1 MPSPKSTPT
10 PASDAAALPWIRV
23 HQTADL
29 DDYAEAQTDWSLQY
43 EQLSP
48 GRFAGEFCH
57 VQLPGVRLVR
67 ESTNRQVRQTG
78 QIGTDTVGF
87 ALAATLPGEAFFH
100 GQPLGPDTLMVGRG
114 HDLDMTTPDGYEHL
128 ALVVDCALLAEL
140 WAGLY
145 QKPWSPWLDLQVVV
159 AARPGMAE
167 HVCMRHRQAMDTLA
181 AFPALLQEPR
191 AVLHLRDA
199 LLVEWIEAIPSRV
212 DTSGL
217 ESVEAR
223 RRLVARAC
231 EQVLARRHDPPTV
244 LQVCTEIGASPRKL
258 DYCFRDV
265 LGVSPSK
272 YLRAVRLN
280 GARRALKSRVGT
292 DTVQDVAAR
301 WGFWH
306 MGAFASDYRRQFG
319 ERPSDTPRA
328 GRTAHGLDA
337 CAS

>member
-1 MPSPKSTPT
+1 MLATPT
-10 PASDAAALPWIRV
+10 ASPWLRDHRSTDIDEYAAAQAGWALR
-23 HQTADL
+23 
-29 DDYAEAQTDWSLQY
+29 Y

-67 ESTNRQVRQTG
+67 ESASRQVRQTG

-100 GQPLGPDTLMVGRG
+100 GQALDADTLMVGPG
-114 HDLDMTTPDGYEHL
+114 DDLDMTTPDGYEHVGV
-128 ALVVDCALLAEL
+128 VVDRALLAEL

-145 QKPWSPWLDLQVVV
+145 QKPWSPWLDLQLVVR
-159 AARPGMAE
+159 ARPGMAG
-167 HVCMRHRQAMDTLA
+167 HVRGLHRQAMDTLA
-181 AFPALLQEPR
+181 AFPSLLDEPR

-199 LLVEWIEAIPSRV
+199 LLIEWIEAIPSRV
-212 DTSGL
+212 DTSAL
-217 ESVEAR
+217 EGVEAR

-231 EQVLARRHDPPTV
+231 DLVLERRDDPPTI
-244 LQVCTEIGASPRKL
+244 LQVCTEIGSSPRKL

-280 GARRALKSRVGT
+280 GARRELKGRTSRHGE
-292 DTVQDVAAR
+292 DTVHDIAAR

-306 MGAFASDYRRQFG
+306 MGAFSADYKRQFG
-319 ERPSDTPRA
+319 ECPSATVERRRA
-328 GRTAHGLDA
+328 
-337 CAS
+337 

>member
-1 MPSPKSTPT
+1 MSTSPPDQ
-10 PASDAAALPWIRV
+10 PAPPWIRD
-23 HQTADL
+23 HHATDI
-29 DDYAEAQTDWSLQY
+29 DDYAAAQAGWSLQY

-67 ESTNRQVRQTG
+67 ESANRQVRQTG

-100 GQPLGPDTLMVGRG
+100 GQPLGTDTLMVGRG

-128 ALVVDCALLAEL
+128 GLVVDCALLAEL

-167 HVCMRHRQAMDTLA
+167 HVRTRHQQAMDTLA
-181 AFPALLQEPR
+181 AFPALLGEPR
-191 AVLHLRDA
+191 AVMHLRDA

-212 DTSGL
+212 DTSDL
-217 ESVEAR
+217 DNVAAR
-223 RRLVARAC
+223 RRLVERAC
-231 EQVLARRHDPPTV
+231 ALVLARRADPPTV
-244 LQVCTEIGASPRKL
+244 LQVCVEIGTSARKL
-258 DYCFRDV
+258 DYCFREV
-265 LGVSPSK
+265 LGTSPSK

-280 GARRALKSRVGT
+280 GARRELKTSADAVH
-292 DTVQDVAAR
+292 DVAAR

-306 MGAFASDYRRQFG
+306 MGAFSSDYRRQFG
-319 ERPSDTPRA
+319 ERPSETARTLRAPRSDCP
-328 GRTAHGLDA
+328 RP
-337 CAS
+337 

>member
-1 MPSPKSTPT
+1 MSTPPPDP
-10 PASDAAALPWIRV
+10 PAPPWIRD
-23 HQTADL
+23 HHATDI
-29 DDYAEAQTDWSLQY
+29 DEYAAAQAGWSLQY

-48 GRFAGEFCH
+48 GRFVGEFCH

-67 ESTNRQVRQTG
+67 ESANRQVRQTG

-100 GQPLGPDTLMVGRG
+100 GQPLGTDTLMVGRG

-128 ALVVDCALLAEL
+128 GLVVDCALLAEL

-167 HVCMRHRQAMDTLA
+167 HVRTRHQQAMDTLA
-181 AFPALLQEPR
+181 AFPALLGEPR
-191 AVLHLRDA
+191 AVMHLRDA

-217 ESVEAR
+217 ESVEGR

-280 GARRALKSRVGT
+280 GVRRELKSRLGSE
-292 DTVQDVAAR
+292 TVHDVAAR

-306 MGAFASDYRRQFG
+306 MGAFSADYKRQFG
-319 ERPSDTPRA
+319 EAPSATLKD
-328 GRTAHGLDA
+328 GRSFGD
-337 CAS
+337 